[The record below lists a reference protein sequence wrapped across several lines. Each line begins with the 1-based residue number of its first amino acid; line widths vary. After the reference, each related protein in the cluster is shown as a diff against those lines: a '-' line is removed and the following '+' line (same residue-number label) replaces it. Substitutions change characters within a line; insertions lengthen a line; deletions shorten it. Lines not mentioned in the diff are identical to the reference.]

1 MSDARTDPI
10 AAFYEAHPYPPPVAE
25 LSTPDGVESMQRYD
39 HHRIWPSRPRGSVR
53 RLLVAGCG
61 TSQAAR
67 HATRNPGVDV
77 VGIDVSPTSIEHTHR
92 LIDQH
97 GITNLRVE
105 QLAIEEVGSLVESPD
120 DRFDHIVCTGVLHH
134 LADPVA
140 GLRALAEVL
149 APGGAVTL
157 MVYAPHGRYGVTLLQ
172 EYCRL
177 LGITPEPGD
186 IADLVGAL
194 RELPIGHPI
203 SRALR
208 ETRDFQSDDALADAL
223 LNPRDRTYRVDELL
237 ELLAGAG
244 LRFGRWQQQAPYL
257 PDCGSMSETP
267 HCDRLLDLPE
277 PEQYLA
283 MEYYRGTIDRH
294 TVIAFAADDATSGV
308 IDPAMLPDAVPIV
321 DPAATVVDDSERL
334 PRGAAAALLNR
345 SHSASD
351 LVLFVGPNELDWFR
365 SIDGRRTVTG
375 LGADPAFI
383 SHLIRHDLVVVD
395 ASPGA
400 ST

>member
-1 MSDARTDPI
+1 MSDAPPDPI
-10 AAFYEAHPYPPPVAE
+10 AAFYEAHPYPPPVDEVVA
-25 LSTPDGVESMQRYD
+25 PDDVVAARRYA
-39 HHRIWPSRPRGSVR
+39 HHRIWPGRRVDSVR

-67 HATRNPGVDV
+67 HALRNPGVEV
-77 VGIDVSPTSIEHTHR
+77 IGIDVSATSIAHTRR

-97 GITNLRVE
+97 GIDDLRVE
-105 QLAIEEVGSLVESPD
+105 QLPIEDVGALVDSPD

-134 LADPVA
+134 LADPEA
-140 GLRALAEVL
+140 GLSALADVL

-172 EYCRL
+172 DYCRL
-177 LGITPEPGD
+177 LGVTPDPGD

-194 RELPIGHPI
+194 RELPVGHPI

-223 LNPRDRTYRVDELL
+223 LNPRDRTYRVDQLFD
-237 ELLAGAG
+237 LLASAD

-294 TVIAFAADDATSGV
+294 TVIAFASDDTASGV
-308 IDPAMLPDAVPIV
+308 IDPEDLPDAVPIV
-321 DPAATVVDDSERL
+321 DPAVAVVDDADRL
-334 PRGAAAALLNR
+334 PRGAAAAILNR
-345 SHSASD
+345 SHPASD
-351 LVLFVGPNELDWFR
+351 LVLFVGPNELGWFGA
-365 SIDGRRTVTG
+365 IDGCRTVREI
-375 LGADPAFI
+375 GADPAFVE
-383 SHLIRHDLVVVD
+383 HLIRHDLVVVD
-395 ASPGA
+395 TSRGA
-400 ST
+400 PS

>member
-10 AAFYEAHPYPPPVAE
+10 AAFYEAHPYPPPVEE
-25 LSTPDGVESMQRYD
+25 LTIAADLESDRRYA
-39 HHRIWPSRPRGSVR
+39 HHRIWPARSAESVR
-53 RLLVAGCG
+53 RVLVAGCG

-67 HATRNPGVDV
+67 HAMRNPGAEV
-77 VGIDVSPTSIEHTHR
+77 VGIDVSTTSIEHTRR
-92 LIDQH
+92 LIEQH

-105 QLAIEEVGSLVESPD
+105 QLAIEQVGSLVDSTD
-120 DRFDHIVCTGVLHH
+120 SRFDHIVCTGVLHH

-140 GLRALAEVL
+140 GLSALAGVL
-149 APGGAVTL
+149 DLGGAVTL

-172 EYCRL
+172 KYCRL

-194 RELPIGHPI
+194 RELPVGHPI

-223 LNPRDRTYRVDELL
+223 LNPRDRTYRVDELFD
-237 ELLAGAG
+237 LLVRAG

-294 TVIAFAADDATSGV
+294 TVIAFAADDTQSGV
-308 IDPAMLPDAVPIV
+308 IDPALLPGAVPII
-321 DPAATVVDDSERL
+321 DPGAAVVDDTDRL

-345 SHSASD
+345 SHPASD

-365 SIDGRRTVTG
+365 SIDGHRTVTE
-375 LGADPAFI
+375 LGADTAFI
-383 SHLIRHDLVVVD
+383 EHLIRHDLVVID
-395 ASPGA
+395 ATPGA
-400 ST
+400 SS